1 MPDLRWRNFVL
12 VVRRALSTP
21 LSISLLGIG
30 VLFALV
36 MHSVP
41 GLAILGGTIAVV
53 MLYAL
58 AKVHDESFM
67 RATIQ
72 EALDHEH
79 KTELT
84 NRVFRIEE
92 LDPECRVK
100 MKTIARLFSEIAE
113 DVANSP
119 IDAAATGLTEMVK
132 QAESLLER
140 GLRMAQKR
148 RDLMHYLTETDSQAI
163 EMRIRDI
170 QSSLERESDP
180 ARKSQLEKSSASRQQ
195 ELDDYHAIEQASSRV
210 LDQLDSIECSFS
222 GLRARL
228 VRIKSTNIDEWTAAN
243 VELLTELGG
252 LSRAADVL
260 EHSVEEALSMS
271 RTQL

>member
-163 EMRIRDI
+163 EMRKSGHTIKFGTGKRPGKKI
-170 QSSLERESDP
+170 PTRKVVGFQAAGTGRLPRHRTGVIASPGSVGQYRVFVLRTKSE
-180 ARKSQLEKSSASRQQ
+180 ARSHKVHEHRRM
-195 ELDDYHAIEQASSRV
+195 D
-210 LDQLDSIECSFS
+210 
-222 GLRARL
+222 
-228 VRIKSTNIDEWTAAN
+228 
-243 VELLTELGG
+243 GG
-252 LSRAADVL
+252 
-260 EHSVEEALSMS
+260 
-271 RTQL
+271 